1 MATGTNKPVGSADP
15 RDLLTNAENLDRA
28 VNSSSRTWV
37 DRRGVERAT
46 MHAVETA
53 VPDAVAARV
62 AAEAARDNALLAR
75 DAAIAAAGTIYAT
88 EAEGRA
94 AVADGEMF
102 RVAGSGTVAARLF
115 QRTSATASL
124 LITEFPSYAALAD
137 LEARF
142 AQPFAYLKQELSNPL
157 KSVRIRLVGDSI
169 TWGSG
174 ASNRSPNEP
183 RNGTLSDPRNTIDP
197 ISPTWANLLRNWLA
211 HVYGSGTVIQ
221 NAPGSGYSLATND
234 ALLLTSNIGLTT
246 FKDRSGSLYTGNI
259 VIQSG
264 IGSETGVYIDIGGY
278 HASPSFYPAF
288 VEFDTNAE
296 EIEIIYAQLAVGSE
310 SESRVHVYANGIK
323 IDDFTSFASVAEF
336 NKTRKIMLDGGLK
349 TIRLQSESSVANFRF
364 QGVRAT
370 RKIQVANDGINGS
383 TTASWLAT
391 VPLNNSIQA
400 SDTHVLVQLGTNDRI
415 KSTST
420 GSTGKLAMRLE
431 QIVDATLAKSP
442 GANIVLIS
450 ANAVTQD
457 ENPETSVYAFGMREV
472 DEVVRRVA
480 KKKSCGFLSQFA
492 HTLQLKLDGV
502 EYLADGLHPNDVGY
516 RAMFENIRN
525 RLQ

>member
-15 RDLLTNAENLDRA
+15 RDLLANAENLDRA

-75 DAAIAAAGTIYAT
+75 DAAIAAAGPLYAT

-94 AVADGEMF
+94 AVADGQMF
-102 RVAGSGTVAARLF
+102 RVIGSGAVAARLF
-115 QRTSATASL
+115 ERTSATESVL
-124 LITEFPSYAALAD
+124 VVEFPSYAALAD
-137 LEARF
+137 IEERF
-142 AQPFAYLKQELSNPL
+142 AQPFAHLKKELSNPL

-174 ASNRSPNEP
+174 ASNRSPTEP

-197 ISPTWANLLRNWLA
+197 ISPSWANLLRNWLA
-211 HVYGSGTVIQ
+211 HVYGNGTVIQ
-221 NAPGSGYSLATND
+221 NAPGSGYSLAKND
-234 ALLLTSNIGLTT
+234 ALLLTTNINLVR
-246 FKDRSGSLYTGNI
+246 FLDRSGAKYTGNL
-259 VIQSG
+259 VIQT
-264 IGSETGVYIDIGGY
+264 SEFSDTGAYIDIGGY
-278 HASPSFYPAF
+278 NASPAFYPAF
-288 VEFDTNAE
+288 AEFETDAE
-296 EIEIIYAQLAVGSE
+296 EIEIIYAGLAIGSE
-310 SESRVHVYANGIK
+310 AESRAHVYANGVK
-323 IDDFTSFASVAEF
+323 IDDFTSFATTPAF
-336 NKTRKIMLDGGLK
+336 NKTRKITLDGGLK
-349 TIRLQSESSVANFRF
+349 TIRIQSESSVANLRL
-364 QGVRAT
+364 QGVRST

-383 TTASWLAT
+383 TTASWLSK
-391 VPLNNSIQA
+391 VPLSASIQP

-420 GSTGKLAMRLE
+420 GPTGKLAMRLE
-431 QIVDATLAKSP
+431 QIVDATLTKSP

-516 RAMFENIRN
+516 RAMFENIRD